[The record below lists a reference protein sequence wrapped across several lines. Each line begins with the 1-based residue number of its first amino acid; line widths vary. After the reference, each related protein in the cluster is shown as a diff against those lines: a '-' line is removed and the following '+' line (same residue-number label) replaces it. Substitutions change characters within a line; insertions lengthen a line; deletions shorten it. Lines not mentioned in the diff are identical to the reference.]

1 MAITIKQYPA
11 FKTSNSANTI
21 MPVYNTIAFTVD
33 STNKTQCQF
42 QYICDVYVEGV
53 FVTRLKQFPT
63 GSNNYATFKVNRILE
78 DYVSFDLHENLYGSS
93 LFALNTNSI
102 KSYTLK
108 FGEEYDTSAQC
119 DAGTTVY
126 ADLTLSSSVANFK
139 CFNGALQKDEFLV
152 YFDTTYYASSSSSK
166 FLTGFPNEAMIRLGD
181 QMTFNI
187 FSSNLEK
194 LKVVT
199 YDDAGVAL
207 GTYTYDSPYGG
218 VFSTTAHYLQ
228 TIGVGPENLNNSTLL
243 TGSQPVITQD
253 VSYYTVQCLG
263 TLDVP
268 TSEIKTITI
277 DNRDSKFDVKRLWW
291 LGRLG
296 NFDSYTYTR
305 KSLKTIQINRT
316 EFNKIYGEYTTL
328 SPGATWTYDK
338 KDRGRTTLSVNA
350 QESNVY
356 NSNWLTEEES
366 IWMQELFTSPES
378 FLVETNQVCCI
389 ASIAFTP
396 TDDMS
401 YWNCCMVLKCNT
413 NLIVGNSIT
422 VNITDTG
429 YNDVNGEWTVSSVS
443 GNTVCFQTDIPGIS
457 APPSDGDITDGLV
470 WQNDFSAEL
479 DPLIIKTTQ
488 IDEKV
493 KNNIKNIN
501 YSIEVDKAYAINVQR
516 N

>member
-11 FKTSNSANTI
+11 FKTNNSANTI

-33 STNKTQCQF
+33 SSNKSQCQF

-63 GSNNYATFKVNRILE
+63 GANDYATFKVNRILE
-78 DYVSFDLHENLYGSS
+78 DYISFDLHENLYGSS
-93 LFALNTNSI
+93 LFALNSNSI
-102 KSYTLK
+102 KAYTLK
-108 FGEEYDTSAQC
+108 FGEEYDVSAQC

-139 CFNGALQKDEFLV
+139 CFNGALQKDEFLE
-152 YFDTTYYASSSSSK
+152 YFDTTYYASSSSGK
-166 FLTGFPNEAMIRLGD
+166 FLTGFPNEGMIRLGD

-194 LKVVT
+194 LQVKT
-199 YDDAGVAL
+199 YSSSGSLL

-218 VFSTTAHYLQ
+218 TFSTTAHYLQ

-243 TGSQPVITQD
+243 SGTQPVIDQD

-263 TLDVP
+263 VADVP
-268 TSEIKTITI
+268 TSEVKTITI
-277 DNRDSKFDVKRLWW
+277 DTRDSKFDTHRLWW

-305 KSLKTIQINRT
+305 KSTMNVQINRT
-316 EFNKIYGEYTTL
+316 EFNKVYGQYTTL
-328 SPGATWTYDK
+328 SPGATWTYDT

-350 QESNVY
+350 QEGNIY
-356 NSNWLTEEES
+356 NSNWLTEEEGQ
-366 IWMQELFTSPES
+366 WMQELFTSPES
-378 FLVETNQVCCI
+378 YLITENQVCCFN
-389 ASIAFTP
+389 SIAFSLP
-396 TDDMS
+396 DPMG
-401 YWNCCMVLKCNT
+401 YWDACITLKCDT
-413 NLIVGNSIT
+413 DLVVGDSIT
-422 VNITDTG
+422 VNITDNG
-429 YNDVNGEWTVSSVS
+429 YADVNGEWTVTSVT
-443 GNTVCFQTDIPGIS
+443 GNVVCFTTDIAGIS
-457 APPSDGDITDGLV
+457 APPSDSDSLDGLA
-470 WQNDFSAEL
+470 WKNDFVAEL
-479 DPLIIKTTQ
+479 DPLIIKSTSFE
-488 IDEKV
+488 EKI